1 MSEKVQER
9 VKAQLQKEPCR
20 HYWVIE
26 VANGPASR
34 GQCKYCGARQEFYNA
49 FPESNPLKK
58 GANPLKLPELPAV
71 EVDEDSKS
79 LVTG

>member
-1 MSEKVQER
+1 MSDKVQEKL
-9 VKAQLQKEPCR
+9 KAQPQKEPCR

-26 VANGPASR
+26 VANGPVSR
-34 GQCKYCGARQEFYNA
+34 GQCKYCGAGKEFSNT